1 LDIKRLSG
9 IIGNTGSQGGGMSDV
24 FYDRKAAVRNTVL
37 YAIALALA
45 IAGLVTR
52 KSALGYILMG
62 LVVLWA
68 IGGLKYNVRAIRHG
82 SVDLDNPN

>member
-1 LDIKRLSG
+1 M
-9 IIGNTGSQGGGMSDV
+9 NDV

-82 SVDLDNPN
+82 FVDLDKPD

>member
-1 LDIKRLSG
+1 
-9 IIGNTGSQGGGMSDV
+9 MSDV